1 MMNNIT
7 IDAKNVNFCCGPCSS
22 VEPEPEPVPTNH
34 PDGPWYTLKPHIRR
48 DGKTYHKY
56 VWPLPKN
63 GRLVVKNLR
72 VCEFCCSRYNDD
84 EFSDEDRI
92 RDANTIIEKLK
103 KYVDY

>member
-22 VEPEPEPVPTNH
+22 IEPEPEPINH
-34 PDGPWYTLKPHIRR
+34 LDGPWYALKPHIRR

-72 VCEFCCSRYNDD
+72 VCESCCSRYNDD
-84 EFSDEDRI
+84 EFSDGDRI
-92 RDANTIIEKLK
+92 RDANTIIKKLK